1 MIEKFKA
8 TLPAKLSRKPR
19 TVYVY
24 VPDEAE
30 DDPEAR
36 YPVLYMFD
44 GHNVF
49 FDEDATYGKSW
60 GMKDFMD
67 ETHLPMIIVAVDCNH
82 SRTHGR
88 LKEYSPFDF
97 EFGDVG
103 PIRARGKTTM
113 NWFARTLKPLIDEK
127 YPTLPEREHT
137 FIAGSSMGGLMSLY
151 AILAHNDV
159 YSRACCL
166 SPSLWVAPEK
176 VHTLIEKANLAP
188 DTVIYMDYGSR
199 EMANHEGMR
208 PIFAAAAAQLMEKGA
223 WVTSRIVP
231 NGDHC
236 EACWEEQLPFIFD
249 TLLYNRE

>member
-82 SRTHGR
+82 SHTHGR

-113 NWFARTLKPLIDEK
+113 NWFTRTLKPLIDEK

-176 VHTLIEKANLAP
+176 VHALIEKADLAP

-236 EACWEEQLPFIFD
+236 EACWEEQLPFLMG
-249 TLLYNRE
+249 TLMYTRE

>member
-1 MIEKFKA
+1 MVEKISVEMPRA
-8 TLPAKLSRKPR
+8 LSRKPR

-24 VPDEAE
+24 VPDAARKN
-30 DDPEAR
+30 PTLR

-67 ETHLPMIIVAVDCNH
+67 ATRLPMIIVAADCNH
-82 SRTHGR
+82 SPRGGR
-88 LKEYSPFDF
+88 LREYSPYDF
-97 EFGDVG
+97 AFRDMVIKG
-103 PIRARGKTTM
+103 RGKATM
-113 NWFARTLKPLIDEK
+113 KWFTQVVKPLIDEK
-127 YPTLPEREHT
+127 YPTLPERENT

-159 YSRACCL
+159 FSRACCL
-166 SPSLWVAPEK
+166 SPSIWVAPEK
-176 VHTLIEKANLAP
+176 VHELIDKADLAP

-199 EMANHEGMR
+199 EMANHDGMR
-208 PIFAAAAAQLMEKGA
+208 PIFAAATAHLMEKGA

-236 EACWEEQLPFIFD
+236 EACWEEQLPFFMGALRYSRD
-249 TLLYNRE
+249 

>member
-1 MIEKFKA
+1 MIEKFQVP
-8 TLPAKLSRKPR
+8 LPRSLSRRAR

-30 DDPEAR
+30 NDPDAR

-60 GMKDFMD
+60 GLKDFMD

-82 SRTHGR
+82 SPKGGR
-88 LKEYSPFDF
+88 LREYSPYDF
-97 EFGDVG
+97 TFRDMVLRG
-103 PIRARGKTTM
+103 RGKTTM
-113 NWFARTLKPLIDEK
+113 NWFAGPLKALIDEK
-127 YPTLPEREHT
+127 YPTRPEREHT

-151 AILAHNDV
+151 AILRHNRV

-166 SPSLWVAPEK
+166 SPSVWVAPEQI
-176 VHTLIEKANLAP
+176 HALIDQADLAP
-188 DTVIYMDYGSR
+188 DTVIYLDYGSR

-208 PIFAAAAAQLMEKGA
+208 DLFASVCAHLMQRGVWTTA
-223 WVTSRIVP
+223 RIVP

-236 EACWEEQLPFIFD
+236 EACWEEQLPFLMG
-249 TLLYNRE
+249 TLMYTRK